1 MRYEK
6 PVLTLVGSAASI
18 VLGACQQGNSD
29 SFPESNFR
37 KCPKVPTDEVLDD

>member
-18 VLGACQQGNSD
+18 VLGSCNQGGSD

-37 KCPKVPTDEVLDD
+37 KCADVEEGLDE